1 MADYEC
7 LANLV
12 TVYVSN
18 RDAKDGVRDDRLDR
32 LEAVANAGLLDA
44 MVLYEFASR
53 VDPMVMLKVSDA
65 QRGEVAGYIEQF
77 VLTPVEAP

>member
-44 MVLYEFASR
+44 MVLYEFVSR